1 MSTIPTINPN
11 AATMPMEHHLGKLGG
26 MGPGSVG
33 RSLNASLPN
42 IRGMTGRVGAGGPR
56 FPMPKSY
63 AATTQVQGNAD
74 SGGAV
79 LEGPIPVNGLPG
91 LGGAAQK
98 SGISG
103 IIQKI
108 TSDKKLL
115 IGSVIGLLIL
125 AFVVYK
131 YVLKR
136 GKGKG
141 RKKRK

>member
-11 AATMPMEHHLGKLGG
+11 AAAVMPLEHNMGRLGG
-26 MGPGSVG
+26 MGAGSVG

-42 IRGMTGRVGAGGPR
+42 IRGMGTRGPR

-63 AATTQVQGNAD
+63 AATTSIQGD
-74 SGGAV
+74 SSSGGAV

-98 SGISG
+98 SGLSG

-115 IGSVIGLLIL
+115 IGSVIGLLIV

-136 GKGKG
+136 GKKG